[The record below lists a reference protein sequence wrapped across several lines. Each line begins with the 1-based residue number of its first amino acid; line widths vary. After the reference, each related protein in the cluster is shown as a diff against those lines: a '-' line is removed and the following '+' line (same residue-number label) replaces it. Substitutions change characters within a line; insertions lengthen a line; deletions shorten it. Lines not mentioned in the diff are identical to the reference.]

1 MPVNENSFIA
11 FRRMSRSVAAAQLL
25 GVVGL
30 VLFSFQAAT
39 PDAFLA
45 VASIALLL
53 AAAAFA
59 VGGAIG
65 FIFGIPKSLQ
75 DVSIPPTPPPA
86 DSEGDQ
92 DVEGISRV
100 AYAGNTSLE
109 QISDWLTKIIVGVG
123 LTQLLNVPTA
133 LTALGNGF
141 ADALGGFSGS
151 SVLAA
156 LEVIFFGIGGF
167 FLGYLWTRL
176 YLVSLLVESDQQARQ
191 AAEFDR
197 ELRAIEVATGLQS
210 VQASERGAEGASRPP
225 TEPHVLWVDDRPSN
239 NRREMDQLEA
249 QGIRVTP
256 VTSTEGALRE
266 LGANAAK
273 YGLVITDM
281 SRGLDRRAGYTL
293 LRQMRDAGLELPVVI
308 YAGSGSLERDA
319 EARRNGALGSTNS
332 PIRLFELVGQAFQ
345 GESNDSRQRRT

>member
-1 MPVNENSFIA
+1 MNENSFLA

-25 GVVGL
+25 GVLGL
-30 VLFSFQAAT
+30 VLFSLQAST

-59 VGGAIG
+59 VGAAIG

-75 DVSIPPTPPPA
+75 DVSIPPKPPVA
-86 DSEGDQ
+86 DIEGDQ
-92 DVEGISRV
+92 DDEGISRV

-141 ADALGGFSGS
+141 AVALGGFSGS

-197 ELRAIEVATGLQS
+197 ELRAIEVATELQS
-210 VQASERGAEGASRPP
+210 VRAPERSAEGVAAGVP

-256 VTSTEGALRE
+256 VTSTDGALRE
-266 LGANAAK
+266 LGTNPAK
-273 YGLVITDM
+273 YALVITDM
-281 SRGLDRRAGYTL
+281 SRGLDRRAGYTV
-293 LRQMRDAGLELPVVI
+293 LRQMRDAGLDLPVVI

-332 PIRLFELVGQAFQ
+332 PIRLFELVRQALQ
-345 GESNDSRQRRT
+345 GE